1 MKRQDSA
8 LVEGSLLLTA
18 FFFGTN
24 FTAVKLVVE
33 SVPPILFAA
42 TRFTLAGLLL
52 LPLVLLS
59 GEQGRL
65 SRRDF
70 LPMLGLG
77 LVGVT
82 ITQSVFTV
90 GVGLTTA
97 ANTALVYST
106 APVWGML
113 LAFALGWERPR
124 LGGIIGVGLS
134 LAGVGAIVY
143 GSLDFAGTSFVGDA
157 LILAAAVCWGSYT
170 VLTLSFL
177 RRYSAIAVAAYAMTF
192 GGLAAFPL
200 EALDPASLD
209 LAAIDGLTWG
219 AAAYSVLCSSAFGFA
234 AWSWGV
240 SRVGANRVLI
250 YQYLVTLT
258 GVSTGVLLLGEDFG
272 AGQLVGAAVI
282 LAGIYLAR
290 RKQRRSFRFS
300 V

>member
-1 MKRQDSA
+1 VERTAGDKRRASP
-8 LVEGSLLLTA
+8 LVEGSLLLTV

-52 LPLVLLS
+52 LPLALFFGS
-59 GEQGRL
+59 EGRL
-65 SRRDF
+65 SRQDL

-77 LVGVT
+77 FVGVT
-82 ITQSVFTV
+82 LTQSVFTV

-124 LGGIIGVGLS
+124 VSGVLGIGLC
-134 LAGVGAIVY
+134 LLGVGAIVY
-143 GSLDFAGTSFVGDA
+143 GSLDFAGTSLVGDA
-157 LILAAAVCWGSYT
+157 LILAAAVFWGSYT

-177 RRYSAIAVAAYAMTF
+177 RRYSAVAVAAYAMTL
-192 GGLAAFPL
+192 GGLAALPL
-200 EALDPASLD
+200 AALDPSPLN
-209 LAAIDGLTWG
+209 LAALDGLTWG
-219 AAAYSVLCSSAFGFA
+219 AAAYSALCSSAFGFA
-234 AWSWGV
+234 AWGWGV
-240 SRVGANRVLI
+240 SHVGANRVLV
-250 YQYLVTLT
+250 YQYLVTLI
-258 GVSTGVLLLGEDFG
+258 GVSTGILLLGESFG

-282 LAGIYLAR
+282 LAGVYLAR
-290 RKQRRSFRFS
+290 SR
-300 V
+300 

>member
-1 MKRQDSA
+1 VKPEKRRASP
-8 LVEGSLLLTA
+8 LVEVSLLLTV

-52 LPLVLLS
+52 LPLALLS
-59 GEQGRL
+59 GPEGRL
-65 SRRDF
+65 SRRDL

-77 LVGVT
+77 LVGVSL
-82 ITQSVFTV
+82 TQTVFTI

-106 APVWGML
+106 APVWGMVL
-113 LAFALGWERPR
+113 GFALGWERPR
-124 LGGIIGVGLS
+124 ASGVLGIGLC
-134 LAGVGAIVY
+134 LTGVGAIVY
-143 GSLDFAGTSFVGDA
+143 GSLDFVGTSLLGDA
-157 LILAAAVCWGSYT
+157 LILGAAICWGSYT

-177 RRYSAIAVAAYAMTF
+177 RRYSALAVAAYAMTL

-200 EALDPASLD
+200 AALDPSPLD
-209 LAAIDGLTWG
+209 LAALDGLTWG
-219 AAAYSVLCSSAFGFA
+219 AAAYSALCSSAFGFA

-240 SRVGANRVLI
+240 SHVGANRVLV

-258 GVSTGVLLLGEDFG
+258 GVGTGILLLGEGFG
-272 AGQLVGAAVI
+272 IGQLVGAAVI
-282 LAGIYLAR
+282 LAGVYLAR
-290 RKQRRSFRFS
+290 SR
-300 V
+300 

>member
-1 MKRQDSA
+1 VTKEKRRASP
-8 LVEGSLLLTA
+8 LVEASLLLTV

-52 LPLVLLS
+52 LPLALLS
-59 GEQGRL
+59 GEGRL
-65 SRRDF
+65 SRQDL

-82 ITQSVFTV
+82 LTQSVFTV

-124 LGGIIGVGLS
+124 ISGVIGIALC

-143 GSLDFAGTSFVGDA
+143 GSLDFAGTSLVGDA
-157 LILAAAVCWGSYT
+157 LILAAAICWGSYT

-177 RRYSAIAVAAYAMTF
+177 RRYSAIAVAAYAMTL

-200 EALDPASLD
+200 AALDPSPLN
-209 LAAIDGLTWG
+209 LAALDGLTWG
-219 AAAYSVLCSSAFGFA
+219 AAAYSALCSSAFGFA
-234 AWSWGV
+234 AWGWGV
-240 SRVGANRVLI
+240 SHVGANRVLV

-272 AGQLVGAAVI
+272 AGQLIGAAVI
-282 LAGIYLAR
+282 LAGVYLAR
-290 RKQRRSFRFS
+290 SR
-300 V
+300 

>member
-1 MKRQDSA
+1 MRRGSP
-8 LVEGSLLLTA
+8 LVEVSLLLTV

-24 FTAVKLVVE
+24 FTAVKLVVQ

-52 LPLVLLS
+52 LPLALLS
-59 GEQGRL
+59 GPEGRL
-65 SRRDF
+65 SRRDL

-82 ITQSVFTV
+82 LTQSVFTV

-113 LAFALGWERPR
+113 LGFALGWERPR
-124 LGGIIGVGLS
+124 AFGVLGIGLCLG
-134 LAGVGAIVY
+134 GVGAIVY
-143 GSLDFAGTSFVGDA
+143 GSLDFAGTSLLGDA
-157 LILAAAVCWGSYT
+157 LILVAAVFWGSYT
-170 VLTLSFL
+170 VLTLSLL
-177 RRYSAIAVAAYAMTF
+177 RRYSALAVATYAMIL

-200 EALDPASLD
+200 AALDQSSLD
-209 LAAIDGLTWG
+209 LAALDGLTW
-219 AAAYSVLCSSAFGFA
+219 AAATYSALCSSAFGFA
-234 AWSWGV
+234 AWGWGV

-258 GVSTGVLLLGEDFG
+258 GVSTGILLLGEDFG
-272 AGQLVGAAVI
+272 VGQLVGAVVI
-282 LAGIYLAR
+282 LAGVYLAR
-290 RKQRRSFRFS
+290 RR
-300 V
+300 

>member
-1 MKRQDSA
+1 VTPEKRRASP
-8 LVEGSLLLTA
+8 LVEASLLLTV

-52 LPLVLLS
+52 LPLALLS
-59 GEQGRL
+59 GPEGRL

-82 ITQSVFTV
+82 LTQSVFTV

-106 APVWGML
+106 APGWGMVL
-113 LAFALGWERPR
+113 GFALGWEHPR
-124 LGGIIGVGLS
+124 ASGVLGIGLCLV
-134 LAGVGAIVY
+134 GVGAIVY
-143 GSLDFAGTSFVGDA
+143 GSLDFAGTSLAGDA

-177 RRYSAIAVAAYAMTF
+177 GRYSALAVAAYAMAF
-192 GGLAAFPL
+192 GGVAAFPL
-200 EALDPASLD
+200 AALDPSSLD
-209 LAAIDGLTWG
+209 LAALDGLTW
-219 AAAYSVLCSSAFGFA
+219 AAAVYSALCSSAFGFA
-234 AWSWGV
+234 AWGWGV
-240 SRVGANRVLI
+240 SHVGANRVLV
-250 YQYLVTLT
+250 YQYLVTVT
-258 GVSTGVLLLGEDFG
+258 GVSTGILLLGEGFG
-272 AGQLVGAAVI
+272 VGQLVGTVVI
-282 LAGIYLAR
+282 LAGVYLV
-290 RKQRRSFRFS
+290 RSK
-300 V
+300 

>member
-1 MKRQDSA
+1 MTPEKRRGSP
-8 LVEGSLLLTA
+8 LVEVSLLLTV

-24 FTAVKLVVE
+24 FTAVKLVVQ

-52 LPLVLLS
+52 LPLALLS
-59 GEQGRL
+59 GPEGRL
-65 SRRDF
+65 SRRDL

-82 ITQSVFTV
+82 LTQSVFTV

-113 LAFALGWERPR
+113 LGFALGWERPR
-124 LGGIIGVGLS
+124 ASGVLGIGLCLG
-134 LAGVGAIVY
+134 GVGAIVY
-143 GSLDFAGTSFVGDA
+143 GSLDFAGTSLLGDA
-157 LILAAAVCWGSYT
+157 LILVAAVFWGSYT
-170 VLTLSFL
+170 VLTLSLL
-177 RRYSAIAVAAYAMTF
+177 RRYSALAVATYAMIL

-200 EALDPASLD
+200 AALDQSSLD
-209 LAAIDGLTWG
+209 LAALDGLTW
-219 AAAYSVLCSSAFGFA
+219 AAATYSALCSSAFGFA
-234 AWSWGV
+234 AWGWGV

-258 GVSTGVLLLGEDFG
+258 GVSTGILLLGEDFG
-272 AGQLVGAAVI
+272 VGQLVGAVVI
-282 LAGIYLAR
+282 LAGVYLAR
-290 RKQRRSFRFS
+290 RR
-300 V
+300 

>member
-1 MKRQDSA
+1 VERTAGDKRRASP
-8 LVEGSLLLTA
+8 LVEGSLLLTV

-52 LPLVLLS
+52 LPLALFFGS
-59 GEQGRL
+59 EGRL
-65 SRRDF
+65 SRQDL

-77 LVGVT
+77 FVGVT
-82 ITQSVFTV
+82 LTQSVFTV

-124 LGGIIGVGLS
+124 VSGVLGIS
-134 LAGVGAIVY
+134 LCLFGVGAIVY
-143 GSLDFAGTSFVGDA
+143 GSLDFAGTSLVGDA
-157 LILAAAVCWGSYT
+157 LILAAAVFWGSYT

-177 RRYSAIAVAAYAMTF
+177 WRYSAVAVAAYAMTL

-200 EALDPASLD
+200 AALDPSPLN
-209 LAAIDGLTWG
+209 LAALDGLTWG
-219 AAAYSVLCSSAFGFA
+219 AAAYSALCSSAFGFA
-234 AWSWGV
+234 AWGWGV
-240 SRVGANRVLI
+240 SHVGANRVLV
-250 YQYLVTLT
+250 YQYLVTLI
-258 GVSTGVLLLGEDFG
+258 GVSTGILLLGESFG
-272 AGQLVGAAVI
+272 AGQLVGATVI
-282 LAGIYLAR
+282 LAGVYLAR
-290 RKQRRSFRFS
+290 SR
-300 V
+300 

>member
-1 MKRQDSA
+1 VTPEKRRASP
-8 LVEGSLLLTA
+8 LVEASLLLTV

-52 LPLVLLS
+52 LPLALLS
-59 GEQGRL
+59 GPEGRL

-82 ITQSVFTV
+82 LTQSVFTV

-106 APVWGML
+106 APVWGMVL
-113 LAFALGWERPR
+113 GFALGWEHPR
-124 LGGIIGVGLS
+124 ASGVLGIGLCLV
-134 LAGVGAIVY
+134 GVGAIVY
-143 GSLDFAGTSFVGDA
+143 GSLDFAGTSLAGDA

-177 RRYSAIAVAAYAMTF
+177 GRYSALAVAAYAMAF
-192 GGLAAFPL
+192 GGVAAFPL
-200 EALDPASLD
+200 AALDPSSLD
-209 LAAIDGLTWG
+209 LAALDGLTW
-219 AAAYSVLCSSAFGFA
+219 AAAVYSALCSSAFGFA
-234 AWSWGV
+234 AWGWGV
-240 SRVGANRVLI
+240 SHVGANRVLV

-258 GVSTGVLLLGEDFG
+258 GVSTGILLLGEGFG
-272 AGQLVGAAVI
+272 VGQLVGTVVI
-282 LAGIYLAR
+282 LAGVYLV
-290 RKQRRSFRFS
+290 RSK
-300 V
+300 

>member
-1 MKRQDSA
+1 MTKERRASP
-8 LVEGSLLLTA
+8 LVEASLLLTV

-52 LPLVLLS
+52 LPLALLS

-65 SRRDF
+65 SRRDL

-82 ITQSVFTV
+82 LTQSVFTL

-124 LGGIIGVGLS
+124 ISGVLGIGLC
-134 LAGVGAIVY
+134 LAGSAPSSTGA
-143 GSLDFAGTSFVGDA
+143 STSPG
-157 LILAAAVCWGSYT
+157 
-170 VLTLSFL
+170 
-177 RRYSAIAVAAYAMTF
+177 R
-192 GGLAAFPL
+192 
-200 EALDPASLD
+200 ASL
-209 LAAIDGLTWG
+209 GTP
-219 AAAYSVLCSSAFGFA
+219 
-234 AWSWGV
+234 
-240 SRVGANRVLI
+240 
-250 YQYLVTLT
+250 
-258 GVSTGVLLLGEDFG
+258 
-272 AGQLVGAAVI
+272 
-282 LAGIYLAR
+282 
-290 RKQRRSFRFS
+290 
-300 V
+300 

>member
-1 MKRQDSA
+1 MTKERRRASP
-8 LVEGSLLLTA
+8 LVEASLLLTV

-52 LPLVLLS
+52 LPLALLS

-65 SRRDF
+65 SRRDL

-82 ITQSVFTV
+82 LTQSVFTL

-124 LGGIIGVGLS
+124 ISGVIGIALC

-143 GSLDFAGTSFVGDA
+143 GSLDFAGTSLVGDA
-157 LILAAAVCWGSYT
+157 LILVAAVSWGSYT

-200 EALDPASLD
+200 EVLDPASLD
-209 LAAIDGLTWG
+209 LAALDGLTWG
-219 AAAYSVLCSSAFGFA
+219 AAAYSALCSSAFGFA
-234 AWSWGV
+234 AWGWGV
-240 SRVGANRVLI
+240 SHVGANRVLV

-272 AGQLVGAAVI
+272 AGQLLGAAVI
-282 LAGIYLAR
+282 LAGVYLAR
-290 RKQRRSFRFS
+290 SR
-300 V
+300 

>member
-1 MKRQDSA
+1 MTSQKRQTSS
-8 LVEGSLLLTA
+8 LVEGSLLLTV

-52 LPLVLLS
+52 LPLALVS
-59 GEQGRL
+59 GPEGRL
-65 SRRDF
+65 SRRDL

-113 LAFALGWERPR
+113 LGFALGWERPR
-124 LGGIIGVGLS
+124 ASGVLGVGLC
-134 LAGVGAIVY
+134 LLGVGAIVY
-143 GSLDFAGTSFVGDA
+143 GSLDFAGTSLVGDA
-157 LILAAAVCWGSYT
+157 LILVAAVCWGSYT

-177 RRYSAIAVAAYAMTF
+177 RRYSALAVAAYAMTL

-209 LAAIDGLTWG
+209 LAALDSLTWA
-219 AAAYSVLCSSAFGFA
+219 AAAYSALCSSAFGFA

-240 SRVGANRVLI
+240 SRVGANRVLV

-258 GVSTGVLLLGEDFG
+258 GVSTGILLLGEDFG
-272 AGQLVGAAVI
+272 IGQLVGAAVI
-282 LAGIYLAR
+282 LAGVYLAR
-290 RKQRRSFRFS
+290 SK
-300 V
+300 